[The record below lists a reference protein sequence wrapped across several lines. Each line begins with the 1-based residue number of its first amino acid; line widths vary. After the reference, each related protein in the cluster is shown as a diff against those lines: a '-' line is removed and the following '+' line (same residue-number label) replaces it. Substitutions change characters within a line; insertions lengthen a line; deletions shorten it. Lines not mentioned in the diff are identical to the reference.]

1 MSENYISARTFKDFK
16 DNQDKMIRVLNHS
29 MTRMSYDIRWLKQL
43 TAIQLGVILA
53 AALGVCIGSII

>member
-53 AALGVCIGSII
+53 GAISICIGSII

>member
-1 MSENYISARTFKDFK
+1 MSENYISARTFNDFK
-16 DNQDKMIRVLNHS
+16 DNQDEMIKVLNHS

-53 AALGVCIGSII
+53 GAISICIGSVL